1 MNNIKKIYQHA
12 GKCDDQQNL
21 KDIIYDAIVS
31 TPEEVTDESPHVPMT
46 STPFKKP
53 SARKSL
59 CLFTKILHVKNKA
72 AKRRIGAAKSR
83 RKAMKVGNSLWT
95 KKKRAFKNQ

>member
-1 MNNIKKIYQHA
+1 MLQSSRLEDHMKTIGIDQSLCNRSSFEHKFLNNIKKIYQHA
-12 GKCDDQQNL
+12 GKCDDQKNL
-21 KDIIYDAIVS
+21 NDVLYAAMVS

-59 CLFTKILHVKNKA
+59 CLFTN
-72 AKRRIGAAKSR
+72 
-83 RKAMKVGNSLWT
+83 MK
-95 KKKRAFKNQ
+95 